1 MDENNGLEKEEG
13 QLLKVGLEQKMYGK
27 EGRNSKY
34 INNVMLKLEM
44 SLYHRLKVRK
54 LCKIFL
60 IDLNLEDITNEALV
74 M

>member
-1 MDENNGLEKEEG
+1 
-13 QLLKVGLEQKMYGK
+13 MYGK